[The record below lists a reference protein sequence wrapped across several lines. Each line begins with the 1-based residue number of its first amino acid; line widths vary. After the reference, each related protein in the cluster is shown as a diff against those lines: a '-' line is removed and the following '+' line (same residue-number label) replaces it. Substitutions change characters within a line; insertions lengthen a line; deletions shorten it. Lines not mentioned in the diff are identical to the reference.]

1 MRKGVLLFIIIIS
14 VVACNSSKKEENKYD
29 ESDEQIVQVNKASIE
44 KVNLDNYQE
53 ENIKPEIAKE
63 IIPDVTEEVSI
74 IEDVKNEIVQKVE
87 SKSKKKHEII
97 TKKVVIEAEETI
109 DTSTQVKP
117 QPIVKKE
124 VIKKIVEKQE
134 VVSVFDNKLWSA
146 LLKKYVNSNG
156 DVNYTSIKNNEV
168 ELTAFLNQ
176 LIKTTPESSWTKNEK
191 LAYWIN
197 AYNAFT
203 VKLIVDNYPLK
214 SIKDIK
220 SPWDKKFISYN
231 GKLISLNHIEH
242 EILRKMNEPRI
253 HFAINCASI
262 SCPKLLNSAFESN
275 TMNSQLNRVSKSF
288 INNSEKNRL
297 NKDEVKISK
306 IFKWFNKDF
315 EKKGTII
322 DFLNKFSEIKINPK
336 AKIEYLDYDWNLN
349 KQ

>member
-1 MRKGVLLFIIIIS
+1 MT
-14 VVACNSSKKEENKYD
+14 ACNSSKKEENKAK
-29 ESDEQIVQVNKASIE
+29 ESAEQIVQVNKASTE
-44 KVNLDNYQE
+44 EVNLDNYRE
-53 ENIKPEIAKE
+53 ENIEPEIAKE
-63 IIPDVTEEVSI
+63 IIPDAIEEVSG

-87 SKSKKKHEII
+87 SKFKKKHEII
-97 TKKVVIEAEETI
+97 TQKVAVETKEII
-109 DTSTQVKP
+109 DTSTQVEP

-124 VIKKIVEKQE
+124 FLKKIVEKQE

-197 AYNAFT
+197 TYNAYT
-203 VKLIVDNYPLK
+203 IKLIIDNYPLK

-220 SPWDKKFISYN
+220 APWGKKFISYN

-253 HFAINCASI
+253 HFAINCASV
-262 SCPKLLNSAFESN
+262 SCPKLLNEAFESN
-275 TMNSQLNRVSKSF
+275 TLNSQLNKVSKGF
-288 INNSEKNRL
+288 IKNSEKNRL